1 MGNQP
6 NPINSR
12 NVMHNAKS
20 LNFSRTSLSVLAG
33 VVAGI
38 LGLTSLYGFLFY
50 IVVSGVL
57 GLYYLLSEATSDAV
71 HFLNK
76 QQLVTG
82 FVAENLFTY
91 ILVWTLMYGCVHVY

>member
-1 MGNQP
+1 MGQP

-20 LNFSRTSLSVLAG
+20 LNFSRTSLAVLAG
-33 VVAGI
+33 GVAGI
-38 LGLTSLYGFLFY
+38 LGLTSLFGFLFY
-50 IVVSGVL
+50 FIVSGIL
-57 GLYYLLSEATSDAV
+57 GLYYLLLEAKSDTV

-82 FVAENLFTY
+82 FVFENMFTY
-91 ILVWTLMYGCVHVY
+91 ILMWTLVYGCVHVY